1 MRQWMSRSSR
11 TQHTQNTHAR
21 VHTHTPRSSHTEHK
35 HTHTH
40 THSHTHTH
48 THTNPPTHAPTHHT
62 HSHTNTDLG
71 DEAVDVT
78 LVTPTRILA
87 RTTQAQDQAVGVFVA
102 GVFAVCSVEWCVFV
116 CVLQGCTH
124 TGTGIYTLYM
134 YTYIIYIGTRDMT
147 YKTQMHTR
155 HRHTALR

>member
-1 MRQWMSRSSR
+1 MSERETWEMRQWMSRSSR

-78 LVTPTRILA
+78 LVTPARILA
-87 RTTQAQDQAVGVFVA
+87 RTAQAQDQAVGVFVA
-102 GVFAVCSVEWCVFV
+102 RVVAVCSVEWCV
-116 CVLQGCTH
+116 CLCMCYKDALTQAQAYIHYICIH
-124 TGTGIYTLYM
+124 ILY
-134 YTYIIYIGTRDMT
+134 I
-147 YKTQMHTR
+147 
-155 HRHTALR
+155 